1 MSKITFKTTKEFLR
15 FQVRLPMTFLSSLK
29 SCLRNWKK
37 EMQHLRNQLN
47 KTCYISKTF
56 LKDTVDLRMFKG
68 FVWLTLLA
76 GVTKKVLC
84 KGKRRWTN
92 PELNCPEP
100 ATRNSQDIKE
110 QTIGGLYLSLFKT
123 NPNLLML
130 RARLFITM
138 RILIFHQ
145 PIV

>member
-1 MSKITFKTTKEFLR
+1 
-15 FQVRLPMTFLSSLK
+15 
-29 SCLRNWKK
+29 
-37 EMQHLRNQLN
+37 
-47 KTCYISKTF
+47 
-56 LKDTVDLRMFKG
+56 MFKG

-84 KGKRRWTN
+84 KGKRRRTN
-92 PELNCPEP
+92 PELNCPQP
-100 ATRNSQDIKE
+100 ATRNSQDIRE

-123 NPNLLML
+123 NPNILML
-130 RARLFITM
+130 RARFFITM